1 MTQFTPHEAPVHD
14 VTHLPLMHPGR
25 PVGRDELLKEIYAHL
40 QERRAVLLYGKPGQG
55 KTALAAALAAAFTQQ
70 TGGVLWLNRGTHPLG
85 SLVVRVSRA
94 LGLSDVANSEQP
106 AARIGALAAA
116 LTQKKPFIV
125 LDNVTDALAPTQF
138 IEKAADH
145 LPLLLLSD
153 TELEGPWQ
161 KIEVSALSDSDSVA
175 LFKQKSGIT
184 TDEHDID
191 LYGLGKLLAYQP
203 FALVMAA
210 RGMVAAKQR
219 PGETFNALKQ
229 TISATGDPALAAIT
243 LSYRAL
249 NNALQGLMLMLGAT
263 FHGEASS
270 DYISAVSGVPEDGI
284 QQAMNVLAQLYLV
297 EKFDR
302 YGKPYYRQHRLVYEF
317 MQAALKGKNQLAGL
331 QQKVHDATLAYL
343 TKHAAPGAVNEQQ
356 LAKDMDSM
364 LAAAAW
370 AASQGNRNSANQMVT
385 ILTQANGFVQDCSY
399 VYELLTLRTT
409 GSGSTSAFPAY
420 GPDLIPEVPAEEDE
434 FYSYDEEDEEFE
446 DLEDEIEDDEEDD
459 ENDLF
464 RSHMASAR
472 DEDFEFDEDEDEEFF
487 GEDEEDEED
496 EKLSMFRPA
505 RPIPAP
511 AANEIDEQELAG
523 EDEDEDDDSL
533 FRMPR
538 TKPVLMQEEEPEL
551 SSDALQSV
559 DIDQLRQT
567 LAQAKQQGNSM
578 RVLQTLKAIG
588 KVQIAQG
595 KDTEAITTYNEIL
608 SQYEQLENEEGTL
621 DTLNMLASLLHR
633 TGNTQAAIM
642 HATSALK
649 LAESMGERQT
659 QIDLYTTLG
668 DSRQELGETEAAVE
682 NFRRALEISRKTD
695 DRQHEALSLFKLG
708 YAYLDNGDTDDAIAT
723 LDEARSLFR
732 VQGKRDYEGRVLG
745 GLGSAN
751 SELERWSEA
760 IGYYQSALHIAREVG
775 DHTEERLQLS
785 NLAQAQE
792 QSGKLPD
799 ALLSYRQS
807 LHLAYEHGQV
817 DDVVSAVVDLVRLM
831 SRSNRLLDICTL
843 LLNDA
848 MALEPEDRDVNDLQ
862 KQVMQKKADAAQQ
875 GIPQTPI
882 NGTARA
888 YAANAYTLLNG

>member
-1 MTQFTPHEAPVHD
+1 MTQFTPHEAPVQD

-25 PVGRDELLKEIYAHL
+25 PVGRDELLKEIYTQL
-40 QERRAVLLYGKPGQG
+40 QERRAVLLYGQSGQG

-70 TGGVLWLNRGTHPLG
+70 PGGVLWINRGSHPLA

-94 LGLSDVANSEQP
+94 LGLSDVTNSEQP
-106 AARIGALAAA
+106 SARIGALAAA

-125 LDNVTDALAPTQF
+125 LDNVTDALAPTQL
-138 IEKAADH
+138 IEKAADN
-145 LPLLLLSD
+145 LPMLLLSD

-161 KIEVSALSDSDSVA
+161 KIEVSALADSDSVT

-191 LYGLGKLLAYQP
+191 IYGLGKLLAYQP

-210 RGMVAAKQR
+210 RGMVAARQR
-219 PGETFNALKQ
+219 PGEYFDALKH
-229 TISATGDPALAAIT
+229 TISATGDPAVAAIT

-263 FHGEASS
+263 FNGEASAE
-270 DYISAVSGVPEDGI
+270 YISAISGVPEEGI
-284 QQAMNVLAQLYLV
+284 QPAMNILAQLYLV

-343 TKHAAPGAVNEQQ
+343 TKHATPGAVDEQQ

-370 AASQGNRNSANQMVT
+370 AASQGNRNTANQMVAA
-385 ILTQANGFVQDCSY
+385 LTQANGFVHDCGY

-420 GPDLIPEVPAEEDE
+420 GPDLIPEVTEEQDE
-434 FYSYDEEDEEFE
+434 FYSYDDEEDEELDDFE
-446 DLEDEIEDDEEDD
+446 DELEDEEDED
-459 ENDLF
+459 ENDFF
-464 RSHMASAR
+464 RAHMASAR
-472 DEDFEFDEDEDEEFF
+472 DEDFEFEEDEDEEGFD
-487 GEDEEDEED
+487 EDDEEDED
-496 EKLSMFRPA
+496 DRLFRRPVPA
-505 RPIPAP
+505 SVV
-511 AANEIDEQELAG
+511 EETDEQDAA
-523 EDEDEDDDSL
+523 EDDDDDDSL
-533 FRMPR
+533 FRAPR
-538 TKPVLMQEEEPEL
+538 IKPVPVAQEEPEL
-551 SSDALQSV
+551 HADALQTV
-559 DIDQLRQT
+559 DIDQLRQM
-567 LAQAKQQGNSM
+567 LAQAKQQGNST
-578 RVLQTLKAIG
+578 RILQILKAIG
-588 KVQIAQG
+588 KVQIAQS

-608 SQYEQLENEEGTL
+608 SQYEQLEDEEGTL

-633 TGNTQAAIM
+633 TGNTQASIM

-668 DSRQELGETEAAVE
+668 DARQELGETEAAVE
-682 NFRRALEISRKTD
+682 NFRRALEICRKTD

-723 LDEARSLFR
+723 LDEARNLFR

-807 LHLAYEHGQV
+807 LHLAYEHGAV

-862 KQVMQKKADAAQQ
+862 KQIMQKKLDAMQQ
-875 GIPQTPI
+875 GIPQNAI
-882 NGTARA
+882 NGTARE
-888 YAANAYTLLNG
+888 YAANAYSLLNG